1 MTSQAFLD
9 ERGEQVDDYDIP
21 GSRMEI
27 RSEDNI
33 PETDDV
39 TYKEVIRMDLSM
51 LSVDIKGYST
61 MISNY
66 SNKKV
71 LGRAMR
77 LYVNEMTA
85 AIRKHGGTIVS
96 IEGDGIIGAFSN
108 TSEDNHNSQESAVRC
123 AVTMATLLK
132 KIVNEKLRSF
142 QKPPLECRYGVDY
155 SRTYIV
161 RAGVRGG
168 RKNDLIFIGDALSSA
183 VKIQNKA
190 KTGYLFISY
199 STYENLSD
207 AYKDPEAGWKWY
219 RDGEL
224 HYVDNT
230 SIWDM

>member
-9 ERGEQVDDYDIP
+9 ERGDRVDNYDIP
-21 GSRMEI
+21 GSKMEV
-27 RSEDNI
+27 RSEDDI
-33 PETDDV
+33 PDTDDV
-39 TYKEVIRMDLSM
+39 TYKEVIKMDLSM
-51 LSVDIKGYST
+51 LSVDIKGYSA

-66 SNKKV
+66 PDEKV

-85 AIRKHGGTIVS
+85 AIRHHGGTIVS

-108 TSEDNHNSQESAVRC
+108 TSEENYNPQESAVRC

-161 RAGVRGG
+161 RAGVRGK
-168 RKNDLIFIGDALSSA
+168 RKNDLLFVGEALSSA

-190 KTGYLFISY
+190 DPGYLFVSCN
-199 STYENLSD
+199 THENLRD
-207 AYKDPEAGWKWY
+207 GYKNPEIGWIWHC
-219 RDGEL
+219 DGEL
-224 HYVDNT
+224 HYMNNGGW
-230 SIWDM
+230 II